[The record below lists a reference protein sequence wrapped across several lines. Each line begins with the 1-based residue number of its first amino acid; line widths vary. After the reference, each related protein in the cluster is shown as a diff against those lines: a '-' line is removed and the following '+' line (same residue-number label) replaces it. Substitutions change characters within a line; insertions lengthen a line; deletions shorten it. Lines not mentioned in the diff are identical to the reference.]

1 MASVEVMEEDIVIR
15 YRDCK
20 VVRNGELVEDDVFVR
35 RGEILDPKKLFFDER
50 KQADV
55 VYDCKGLIVAPGF
68 IDIQVNGGFSHDF
81 TAKEGNVFTKIDEV
95 SKELLQYGV
104 TSFCPTVVTS
114 SSSAYKEILPQFCRK
129 SEVSGANVLG
139 IVYA

>member
-68 IDIQVNGGFSHDF
+68 IDIQVNG
-81 TAKEGNVFTKIDEV
+81 
-95 SKELLQYGV
+95 
-104 TSFCPTVVTS
+104 
-114 SSSAYKEILPQFCRK
+114 
-129 SEVSGANVLG
+129 
-139 IVYA
+139 